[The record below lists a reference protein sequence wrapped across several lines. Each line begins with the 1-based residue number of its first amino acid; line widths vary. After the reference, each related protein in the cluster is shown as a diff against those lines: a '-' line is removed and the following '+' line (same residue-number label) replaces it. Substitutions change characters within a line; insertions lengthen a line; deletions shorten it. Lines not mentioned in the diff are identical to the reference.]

1 VTVTKVVGFDLRIP
15 KHFSLHFLIFL
26 RFYMEFTS
34 LLFLKTK
41 EKGNEL
47 LHLGPW
53 ISVSSHGRSLAEL
66 DRTGEGRAAVFRRG
80 SAPAARGKLG
90 KRVRGLVRTFR

>member
-1 VTVTKVVGFDLRIP
+1 MAVTKVVGFDLRIP
-15 KHFSLHFLIFL
+15 KHFSLHFSDFL

-47 LHLGPW
+47 LHISPW
-53 ISVSSHGRSLAEL
+53 KFVSSH
-66 DRTGEGRAAVFRRG
+66 
-80 SAPAARGKLG
+80 
-90 KRVRGLVRTFR
+90 